1 MWRKLGL
8 TLVLVAG
15 ATTTAHADGGLDMSV
30 GGIESALHQSAA
42 VTGKGDR
49 APRTASEALQ
59 LQVGDAL
66 ALTQPSLRATLPG
79 SVDRRYLAPH
89 QSAPREQTGP
99 ERRAIAARW
108 LDLDGTRPML
118 DYPVT
123 DRLSL
128 GLRYS
133 YLRGEDL
140 IFKVAKTGSLNDT
153 YQSHRV
159 LLRAQWEF

>member
-1 MWRKLGL
+1 MWRMLGL
-8 TLVLVAG
+8 TLVFVAG
-15 ATTTAHADGGLDMSV
+15 ATTTAHANSGLDMS
-30 GGIESALHQSAA
+30 GNGIESALHQSAA

-49 APRTASEALQ
+49 APRTAGEALQ

-66 ALTQPSLRATLPG
+66 ALTQPTLRATLPSG
-79 SVDRRYLAPH
+79 ASRRYLAPR
-89 QSAPREQTGP
+89 QPATREQTSP
-99 ERRAIAARW
+99 ARRAIAARW
-108 LDLDGTRPML
+108 LDLDGARPTL

-133 YLRGEDL
+133 YQRGEDL
-140 IFKVAKTGSLNDT
+140 VFKVAKTGSLNDT